1 MGAVTNA
8 VWFGKIGIVQI
19 VQNEQWETYQKTG
32 DADYKYYIGDI
43 GDGPR
48 GDEQNDRQAIAC
60 FGMPFDVAAGDKLF
74 RVERP
79 LKNDWKWDWQ

>member
-32 DADYKYYIGDI
+32 YADYKYYIGDI
-43 GDGPR
+43 GDGLR

>member
-1 MGAVTNA
+1 M
-8 VWFGKIGIVQI
+8 QI

-60 FGMPFDVAAGDKLF
+60 FGVPFDVAAGDKLF

>member
-1 MGAVTNA
+1 MGTVTNA

-32 DADYKYYIGDI
+32 YADYKYYIGDI
-43 GDGPR
+43 GDGLR

>member
-32 DADYKYYIGDI
+32 YADYKYYIGDI

-60 FGMPFDVAAGDKLF
+60 FGVPFDVAAGDKLF